1 MHGAIEVVRCISIF
15 HTSLKRG
22 CHSDR
27 ITLIYDLRSMS
38 CLDNRKSLIE
48 NGLHQLLSLEPCV
61 SLRLHLGHLLYQEVF
76 WSNIL
81 GCVVRNSFMLAFFF
95 LFQDSK
101 HCMKKFRQRLE
112 YKFGTI
118 QLLWT
123 KCYQKIQDKNLR
135 VWVF

>member
-1 MHGAIEVVRCISIF
+1 MYGAIEVVRCISIF

-27 ITLIYDLRSMS
+27 ITLIYDLRCMS
-38 CLDNRKSLIE
+38 CLDNKKSLIE

-61 SLRLHLGHLLYQEVF
+61 SHRLHLGHLLYQEVF

-81 GCVVRNSFMLAFFF
+81 GCLARNSSKLAFF

-101 HCMKKFRQRLE
+101 RCMKKFWQRLE
-112 YKFGTI
+112 NKFGTI
-118 QLLWT
+118 QMLWT
-123 KCYQKIQDKNLR
+123 KCYQKIQDKKLR

>member
-1 MHGAIEVVRCISIF
+1 MYGAIEVVWCISIF

-81 GCVVRNSFMLAFFF
+81 GCVVRNSFMLAFF

>member
-1 MHGAIEVVRCISIF
+1 MYGAIEVVRCISIF

-61 SLRLHLGHLLYQEVF
+61 YLRLHLGHLLYQEVF

-81 GCVVRNSFMLAFFF
+81 GCVVRNSFMLAFF

>member
-1 MHGAIEVVRCISIF
+1 MYGAIEVVRCISIF
-15 HTSLKRG
+15 HISLKRG

-27 ITLIYDLRSMS
+27 ITLIYDLRCMS

-61 SLRLHLGHLLYQEVF
+61 SHHHYLGHLLYQEVF

-81 GCVVRNSFMLAFFF
+81 GCLVHNSSKLAFF

-101 HCMKKFRQRLE
+101 RCMKKFWQRLE
-112 YKFGTI
+112 YKIGTI

-123 KCYQKIQDKNLR
+123 KCYQKIQDKNSR

>member
-1 MHGAIEVVRCISIF
+1 MYGAIEVVRCISIF

-38 CLDNRKSLIE
+38 CLDNRKSWIE

-81 GCVVRNSFMLAFFF
+81 GCVVRNSFMLAFF

>member
-1 MHGAIEVVRCISIF
+1 MYGAIEVVRCISIF
-15 HTSLKRG
+15 HTSLNRG

-81 GCVVRNSFMLAFFF
+81 GCVVRNSFMLAFF

>member
-1 MHGAIEVVRCISIF
+1 MDGAIEVVRCISIF

-76 WSNIL
+76 LSNIL
-81 GCVVRNSFMLAFFF
+81 GCVVRNSSMLAFFF
-95 LFQDSK
+95 IS
-101 HCMKKFRQRLE
+101 RQQTLHE
-112 YKFGTI
+112 
-118 QLLWT
+118 
-123 KCYQKIQDKNLR
+123 KIQTTLGI
-135 VWVF
+135 

>member
-1 MHGAIEVVRCISIF
+1 MYGAIEVVRCIFIF

-81 GCVVRNSFMLAFFF
+81 GCVVRNSFMLAFF

>member
-1 MHGAIEVVRCISIF
+1 MYGAIEVVRCISIF

-48 NGLHQLLSLEPCV
+48 NGLHQLLSLDPCV

-95 LFQDSK
+95 YFKTANIAWKNSDNAWNISSEPSN
-101 HCMKKFRQRLE
+101 CYERSVIKK
-112 YKFGTI
+112 YKI
-118 QLLWT
+118 
-123 KCYQKIQDKNLR
+123 KI
-135 VWVF
+135 